1 MLILVWNYLKNP
13 VYEEDENTDIH
24 YRIGIVFKYVLY
36 SLVISLLFLAL
47 SASLETLF
55 NLEVGKHA
63 SEDFMNISPW
73 LIIGSVVILA
83 PVFEE
88 LIFRGPMS
96 LFKESPFFKFSFYV
110 LTIAFGYIHIFN
122 FEMNVA
128 TILLSPLL
136 VMPQINLGIFA
147 GYIRVRFD
155 LLWSILLHAMYNLFL
170 TGPILVLQFLDIPLE

>member
-1 MLILVWNYLKNP
+1 M
-13 VYEEDENTDIH
+13 
-24 YRIGIVFKYVLY
+24 
-36 SLVISLLFLAL
+36 
-47 SASLETLF
+47 
-55 NLEVGKHA
+55 
-63 SEDFMNISPW
+63 
-73 LIIGSVVILA
+73 
-83 PVFEE
+83 
-88 LIFRGPMS
+88 
-96 LFKESPFFKFSFYV
+96 

-147 GYIRVRFD
+147 GYIRVCFG